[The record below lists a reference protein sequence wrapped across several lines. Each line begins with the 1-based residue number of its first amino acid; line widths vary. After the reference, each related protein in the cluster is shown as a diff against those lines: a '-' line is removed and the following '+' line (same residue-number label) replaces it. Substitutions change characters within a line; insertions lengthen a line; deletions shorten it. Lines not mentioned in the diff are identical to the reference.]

1 MQSAN
6 LTTRRSFLRRG
17 AGLAGALLVPAIAPS
32 TVLGQAGAPGAND
45 RIRVGFIG
53 TGHRARLLMSQMPKG
68 AEIVAITDCHRKRCE
83 EALKEKGASWRIH
96 KDYRQ
101 LLESKDIDAVVVPT
115 TDHGRVLPCIHA
127 CQAGKDVYA
136 EKPLTLTVHEGRV
149 LVNAFRRY
157 GRVFQVGS
165 QQRSMEMNRFACEL
179 VRTGGLGKLEAVL
192 GCNYTGPGRCENLPG
207 ETAPEGL
214 DWDMWCGPTELVPF
228 NSRRFGGWMG
238 CRDYSG
244 GEMTNWGAH
253 GIDQVQWAL
262 GMDAGGPTEVWP
274 ETPGPNGKVS
284 FRYAGSPSDPAPSGL
299 VLKLEL
305 EKGPMG
311 GAVFI
316 GEKGKIEIDRNRFT
330 ATPRELVKEPP
341 EPQKAEIWEG
351 PGWQAKYHIQDW
363 LDCIRSRARPVADV
377 EIGHRSITMCHLA
390 NIARE
395 VGRKLRWDPEQ
406 EVFPDDREA
415 SALLD
420 RPRRKGY
427 ELPDLT

>member
-1 MQSAN
+1 MQSRN
-6 LTTRRSFLRRG
+6 VPSRRSFLKRS
-17 AGLAGALLVPAIAPS
+17 AAVAASALAAPAFVPA
-32 TVLGQAGAPGAND
+32 TLLGQSGRPGVSD
-45 RIRVGFIG
+45 RIRLGFIG
-53 TGHRARLLMSQMPKG
+53 TGHRARLLMDQMPNG
-68 AEIVAITDCHRKRCE
+68 AEIVAITDCHAKRCAD
-83 EALKEKGASWRIH
+83 ALKEKRASWRVH

-136 EKPLTLTVHEGRV
+136 EKPLTLTIHEGRV
-149 LVNAFRRY
+149 LVNAVRRHK
-157 GRVFQVGS
+157 RVFQVGS

-179 VRTGGLGKLEAVL
+179 VRTGGLGKLQAVL
-192 GCNYTGPGRCENLPG
+192 GCNYTGPGRCESLPG
-207 ETAPEGL
+207 EPIPEGL
-214 DWDMWCGPTELVPF
+214 DWDMWCGPTDLVPF
-228 NSRRFGGWMG
+228 KASRFGGWMG

-262 GMDAGGPTEVWP
+262 GMDASGPVEIWP
-274 ETPGPNGKVS
+274 ESEGPNGKVS
-284 FRYAGSPSDPAPSGL
+284 FQYPNGI

-305 EKGPMG
+305 DKGPMG

-330 ATPRELVKEPP
+330 ATPAELVKDPP

-351 PGWQAKYHIQDW
+351 PGWQAKFHIQNW
-363 LDCIRSRARPVADV
+363 LDCIRSRAKPVADV
-377 EIGHRSITMCHLA
+377 EIGHRSITVCHLA

-395 VGRKLRWDPEQ
+395 IGRKLRWDPER
-406 EVFPDDREA
+406 EVFADDKEA
-415 SALLD
+415 SALLS

-427 ELPDLT
+427 ELPDPA

>member
-1 MQSAN
+1 MHHKVRPS
-6 LTTRRSFLRRG
+6 RRSFLRRS
-17 AGLAGALLVPAIAPS
+17 AAMAASALAAPLVVPA
-32 TVLGQAGAPGAND
+32 TCLGQAGVPGAND

-53 TGHRARLLMSQMPKG
+53 TGHRARLLMDQMPKG
-68 AEIVAITDCHRKRCE
+68 GEIVAITDCHRKRCE
-83 EALKEKGASWRIH
+83 EALKEKGAKWRIH

-127 CQAGKDVYA
+127 CQAGKDIYA
-136 EKPLTLTVHEGRV
+136 EKPLTLTIHEGRV
-149 LVNAFRRY
+149 LVSTVRRY
-157 GRVFQVGS
+157 KRVFQVGS

-192 GCNYTGPGRCENLPG
+192 GCNYTGPGRCENLAG
-207 ETAPEGL
+207 EPIPEGL
-214 DWDMWCGPTELVPF
+214 DWDMWCGPTELLPF
-228 NSRRFGGWMG
+228 NGSRFGGWMG

-253 GIDQVQWAL
+253 GLDQVQWAL
-262 GMDAGGPTEVWP
+262 GMDTTGPVEVWP
-274 ETPGPNGKVS
+274 ETEGPNGKVS
-284 FRYAGSPSDPAPSGL
+284 FRYSNGIT
-299 VLKLEL
+299 LKLEL
-305 EKGPMG
+305 DKGPMG

-316 GEKGKIEIDRNRFT
+316 GEKGKIEIDRNRFV
-330 ATPRELVKEPP
+330 ATPAELVKSPP

-363 LDCIRSRARPVADV
+363 LDCIRSRKQPVADV
-377 EIGHRSITMCHLA
+377 EIGHRSITVCHLA

-395 VGRKLRWDPEQ
+395 IGRKLRWDPER
-406 EVFPDDREA
+406 EVFPDDKEA
-415 SALLD
+415 STLLS

-427 ELPDLT
+427 ELPSLA